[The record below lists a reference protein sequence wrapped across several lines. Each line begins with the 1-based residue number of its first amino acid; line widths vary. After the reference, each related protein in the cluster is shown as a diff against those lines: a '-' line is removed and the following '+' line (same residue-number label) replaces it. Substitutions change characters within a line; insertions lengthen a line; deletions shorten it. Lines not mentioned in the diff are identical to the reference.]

1 MWLRSFRVILE
12 TEEVPPEPSARRLRP
27 RPASPPAE
35 NRSLLSRVFRTRK
48 GNNLYSSRLPHR
60 CVRISRE
67 NGARAQA
74 PIVKLASMMIS
85 SIFHDRVP
93 DILQTRVYR
102 LFRPAHLAFDLA
114 APVEGAGAPLDYR
127 HLLRLVAP
135 AAAHQVAAVDA
146 DARLVAL
153 PPVGA
158 QDPEFRVLLAE
169 GRRRLHV
176 DEVLRPGRLV
186 LRIVR
191 LQLEV
196 VAMPASQAVAMMVH
210 GVARRVAGDGVVV
223 AHAVRIADHHSG
235 GPVEAILQV
244 VADHAEV
251 RQSHPA
257 GFHRARARHA
267 VALALL
273 THLRGHVLQRK
284 ARSVRYFSPSFRL
297 TMRLAIE

>member
-1 MWLRSFRVILE
+1 
-12 TEEVPPEPSARRLRP
+12 
-27 RPASPPAE
+27 
-35 NRSLLSRVFRTRK
+35 
-48 GNNLYSSRLPHR
+48 
-60 CVRISRE
+60 
-67 NGARAQA
+67 
-74 PIVKLASMMIS
+74 MMIS

-93 DILQTRVYR
+93 DLHTRVYR

-114 APVEGAGAPLDYR
+114 APVESAGAPLDEH
-127 HLLRLVAP
+127 HLLSLVAP

-158 QDPEFRVLLAE
+158 EDPEFGILLAE
-169 GRRRLHV
+169 RRRRLHV
-176 DEVLRPGRLV
+176 DEVLRAGRLV

-196 VAMPASQAVAMMVH
+196 VTMPASQAIAMMIH

-223 AHAVRIADHHSG
+223 THAIRITDHHSG
-235 GPVEAILQV
+235 GPVEAILQI

-257 GFHRARARHA
+257 GFHRARTRHT

-284 ARSVRYFSPSFRL
+284 TRCPVIFLLDIVLHLKTINVLRQIDTDFDKFKNMMTSKNKKY
-297 TMRLAIE
+297 